1 MVYHLDEPTF
11 RQEFLM
17 DAMSCFVR
25 KNISYLTHIL
35 MDINELISDITSVL
49 HLSLNM
55 PDSNV
60 LTASDLTNR
69 DSSLSP
75 RRRTS
80 AR

>member
-60 LTASDLTNR
+60 LVASDLTNR